1 MTSIFASWTLGAAL
15 LFSAVK
21 NMSLIQLV
29 KGEPGPGQPASI
41 VDAANARAVV
51 GTAVKGTGTGSKSD
65 PLEPSGG
72 TKGSGRTSA
81 KGLAKWTNPDGST
94 VLIAKWIYFE
104 LKRVGWHGYI
114 ESGYRS
120 YQEQV
125 EVCATGV
132 KPCATPGTSNHQ
144 GKVFPKGAID
154 VRESE
159 ASGLSAKLQA
169 VHSPLVYAGSKDPVH
184 FSHPHNGSY

>member
-1 MTSIFASWTLGAAL
+1 MTSIFASWTVGAAL
-15 LFSAVK
+15 LFSAIK
-21 NMSLIQLV
+21 NMTLIQLV

-41 VDAANARAVV
+41 VDTANAKA
-51 GTAVKGTGTGSKSD
+51 GGNSTATEPTNTKTG
-65 PLEPSGG
+65 PAEPSGG
-72 TKGSGRTSA
+72 AKGTGRTSA
-81 KGLAKWTNPDGST
+81 RGLVKWTNPDGT
-94 VLIAKWIYFE
+94 TKLIAKWIYFE

-114 ESGYRS
+114 ESGYRN

-125 EVCATGV
+125 ETCDTGV
-132 KPCATPGTSNHQ
+132 QPCAAPGTSNHQ

-154 VRESE
+154 VRRTETAE
-159 ASGLSAKLQA
+159 LSAKLQA